1 MTDTLNPS
9 FDPAVIEAAR
19 KLFAQQCD
27 FMLGVLELDQ
37 MPEPSMPEIT
47 FAGRSN
53 VGKSSLINALTG
65 RTNLARTSVTP
76 GRTQEINFFNLGRRL
91 SITDLPGYGFA
102 QAPRDKVQL
111 WTDFIRKY
119 LKGRPNLRRALVLI
133 DSRHGLK
140 EVDRD
145 IMKLMD
151 DSAVNYQI
159 IMTKA
164 DKVKPGPLA
173 ETKAAIQKELAE
185 HVAAHPEILV
195 TSASDGAG
203 IAEARA
209 ALSELALPEQLR

>member
-1 MTDTLNPS
+1 MADELNPS
-9 FDPAVIEAAR
+9 FDPAVIESAR
-19 KLFAQQCD
+19 RLFAQQCD
-27 FMLGVLELDQ
+27 FMLGVLELAQ
-37 MPEPSMPEIT
+37 MPDADVPEIT

-53 VGKSSLINALTG
+53 VGKSSLINALVN

-91 SITDLPGYGFA
+91 TITDLPGYGFA
-102 QAPRDKVQL
+102 QAPKDKVQL

-140 EVDRD
+140 EVDRE

-173 ETKAAIQKELAE
+173 QTKAAIQKELAD
-185 HVAAHPEILV
+185 HVAAHPQILV
-195 TSASDGAG
+195 TSSAEGFG
-203 IAEARA
+203 LPEARA
-209 ALSELALPEQLR
+209 ALSELALPE